1 MGRFSSIGLIALP
14 LAAVCSAAA
23 PAGIVRVGPPTA
35 AIMQSVAVPVG
46 AEMVFVSGTV
56 PDAVVPATTGAPAD
70 YGDTETQVRSILG
83 KIEGALKAQ
92 GFAPGD
98 VVMMHVYLLAP
109 PGAKAMDFAGMMR
122 AYSQHYGTA
131 AQPVKPARTTVQV
144 AGLAAPGFLAEIDV
158 VAARPA
164 KARK

>member
-1 MGRFSSIGLIALP
+1 MIALP
-14 LAAVCSAAA
+14 LAAVCGAAA
-23 PAGIVRVGPPTA
+23 PGGIVRVGAPTA
-35 AIMQSVAVPVG
+35 PILQSAMVPAG

-56 PDAVVPATTGAPAD
+56 PDAVVPATTAAPAD

-98 VVMMHVYLLAP
+98 VVMMHVYLVAP

-122 AYSQHYGTA
+122 AYVERYGTA
-131 AQPVKPARTTVQV
+131 AQPMKPARTTVQV
-144 AGLAAPGFLAEIDV
+144 AGLAAPGLLAEIDV
-158 VAARPA
+158 VAARMPAPA